1 MDVFKICYLSVP
13 KPFDM
18 SDFVCSHQ
26 EKQQQ
31 EVAELLAA
39 NAAGLGRVRQQLR
52 DEQAMK
58 DEQRRL
64 DLQKQ
69 QASNRWV

>member
-1 MDVFKICYLSVP
+1 
-13 KPFDM
+13 M
-18 SDFVCSHQ
+18 SDFVCTHQ